1 MEENLNEGLR
11 PKDLKNLISPVFEI
25 DTYRSKMGEDQDVC
39 VLDFKVK
46 DRLPAVDVM
55 EFIEKSFSFVLDAD
69 VSSGENNDGEFHVF
83 VEIPRTRSLARQI
96 EDITYGVSKLS
107 DVNDWQFKYHR
118 NKKIFDMSKDM
129 LESVVPS
136 TPASYQQRLNEVK
149 ENELKSFFNKT
160 LMDDLKLENSIITI
174 YKPFNQQ
181 IKLEWLSD
189 DDPQSILET
198 AQSMDE
204 SSTAE
209 IFWLTKVLGDYEI
222 SKFGDKLLFT
232 NGDRAMLLKR
242 TES

>member
-1 MEENLNEGLR
+1 MEENLTEGLR
-11 PKDLKNLISPVFEI
+11 PNDLKNLISPVFEI

-55 EFIEKSFSFVLDAD
+55 EFIEKSFTFVLDSD
-69 VSSGENNDGEFHVF
+69 VSSGENNDGEYHVF

-96 EDITYGVSKLS
+96 EDITYGVSKLA
-107 DVNDWQFKYHR
+107 DVGDWQFKYHK
-118 NKKIFDMSKDM
+118 NKKIYDMSKDM
-129 LESVVPS
+129 IESVVPS
-136 TPASYQQRLNEVK
+136 TPALYQQRLNEVK
-149 ENELKSFFNKT
+149 ESELKSFFNKT

-181 IKLEWLSD
+181 IKLQWLSE

-198 AQSMDE
+198 APSMDE

-232 NGDRAMLLKR
+232 NGERAMLLKR

>member
-1 MEENLNEGLR
+1 MEENLTEGLR
-11 PKDLKNLISPVFEI
+11 PNDLKNLISPVFEI
-25 DTYRSKMGEDQDVC
+25 DTYRSKMGEDPDVC
-39 VLDFKVK
+39 VLDFRVK

-55 EFIEKSFSFVLDAD
+55 EFIEKSFTFVLDAD

-83 VEIPRTRSLARQI
+83 VEIPRTRSLSRQI
-96 EDITYGVSKLS
+96 EDITYGVSKLA
-107 DVNDWQFKYHR
+107 DVSDWQFKYHK
-118 NKKIFDMSKDM
+118 NKKIYDMSKDM

-136 TPASYQQRLNEVK
+136 TPALYQQRLNEVK
-149 ENELKSFFNKT
+149 ESELKSFFNKT

-174 YKPFNQQ
+174 YKPFNQK
-181 IKLEWLSD
+181 IKLEWLSE

>member
-1 MEENLNEGLR
+1 MEENLTEGLR
-11 PKDLKNLISPVFEI
+11 PNDLKNLISPVFEI
-25 DTYRSKMGEDQDVC
+25 DTYRSKMGEDPDVC
-39 VLDFKVK
+39 VLDFRVK

-55 EFIEKSFSFVLDAD
+55 EFIEKSFTFVLDAD

-83 VEIPRTRSLARQI
+83 VEIPRTRSLSRQI
-96 EDITYGVSKLS
+96 EDITYGVSKLA
-107 DVNDWQFKYHR
+107 DVSDWQFKYHK
-118 NKKIFDMSKDM
+118 NKKIYDLSKDM

-136 TPASYQQRLNEVK
+136 TPALYQQRLNEVK
-149 ENELKSFFNKT
+149 ESELKSFFNKT

-174 YKPFNQQ
+174 YKPFNQK
-181 IKLEWLSD
+181 IKLEWLSE